1 MHIEGINLDG
11 SMSYKDMV
19 RVLDTTIAAEAVR
32 LGLSQHKLS
41 ELLSLNRKT
50 VRANIGINKRR
61 GLTYSK

>member
-11 SMSYKDMV
+11 S
-19 RVLDTTIAAEAVR
+19 IAAEAVR

-61 GLTYSK
+61 GTK

>member
-1 MHIEGINLDG
+1 MHITGINLDG

-19 RVLDTTIAAEAVR
+19 RVLDGSIAAEAVR

-41 ELLSLNRKT
+41 ELLTMNRKT

-61 GLTYSK
+61 GTKC